1 MGIHDRDWYQEWW
14 AKKEG
19 ITKSEPREPE
29 PRFRPITPP
38 SPWARVLLKTTV
50 DPHPERAHGARCRD
64 TRSVAR
70 WRVSCV
76 ILNTGQVM
84 VFWSLGAKVHL

>member
-50 DPHPERAHGARCRD
+50 HLLA
-64 TRSVAR
+64 
-70 WRVSCV
+70 
-76 ILNTGQVM
+76 
-84 VFWSLGAKVHL
+84 VFGFLTLVKKYLVPLL